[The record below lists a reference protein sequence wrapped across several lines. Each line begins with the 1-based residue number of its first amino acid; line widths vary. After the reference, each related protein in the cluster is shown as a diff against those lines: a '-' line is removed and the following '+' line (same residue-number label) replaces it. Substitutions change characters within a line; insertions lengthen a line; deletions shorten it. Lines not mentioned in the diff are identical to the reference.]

1 MLLGASL
8 FGNLLTGKGII
19 RSGEGTIC
27 AGQDFKCRLILQQT
41 LKYKSIT
48 ENNINLMVFI
58 QEIVYT

>member
-27 AGQDFKCRLILQQT
+27 AVQDFKCRLIL
-41 LKYKSIT
+41 
-48 ENNINLMVFI
+48 
-58 QEIVYT
+58 